1 MVFFKW
7 PLSALFGTG
16 TPDPTP
22 ATEDRKRVPK
32 WCKAGRSGKVIVCPD
47 CGGKTRVHNFSWT
60 ALACPHCKKETGK
73 YDWFLGPDDK

>member
-1 MVFFKW
+1 MPGFFHW

-32 WCKAGRSGKVIVCPD
+32 WCHAGKGGKIIVCPG
-47 CGGKTRVHNFSWT
+47 CGEKARVHNFSWKNRT
-60 ALACPHCKKETGK
+60 CFSCMETHGK
-73 YDWFLGPDDK
+73 YKWFLG